1 MDFKP
6 EKWYGSISENHQF
19 LRKIVNT
26 IIQEERWYKKI
37 NGVENTYNIDKRGPE
52 NPEMR
57 LRRIIERIS
66 RKGRLVICGQQESN
80 TISIVENEEE
90 IENEQQF
97 PNEIEDAIRNGKAVA
112 AVDASVDERYMV
124 A

>member
-1 MDFKP
+1 M
-6 EKWYGSISENHQF
+6 
-19 LRKIVNT
+19 
-26 IIQEERWYKKI
+26 
-37 NGVENTYNIDKRGPE
+37 YNIDKKGPE

-57 LRRIIERIS
+57 LRGIIGRIS
-66 RKGRLVICGQQESN
+66 RKGRLVICRQQESN
-80 TISIVENEEE
+80 AISIVENKEE

-124 A
+124 AWWVITTMDEQVKSMGYISSSKWGEG